1 MDSLPPIIPAATS
14 PAAPTLNAT
23 DTKLLKR
30 AQNAARNLRV
40 LAILTTVGAMG
51 FLAGACLGDG
61 IRGFMAVGA
70 TIFSLVAA
78 GYWVLAVAARR
89 GNPTAV
95 GVVMVAMVLS
105 ICLALI
111 GSGLSAARAHSDVRL
126 PLPGLIIPILVF
138 GALASSRKVLLDLQE
153 RQLWDRAFGPA
164 KPSGNLCV
172 IGGVLLAT
180 GFLGVNALTYG
191 LDWKVE
197 QERKLE
203 VQHAKAFVDLIQVD
217 EKEFLNAVHGTVGH
231 QGPDKIET
239 ALAKFGVLE
248 LHFEVLKKEIAGA
261 DPLLQILTSY
271 GNALRQWKT
280 GLLLLNEP
288 NADTYR
294 VQQMFKLGDQ
304 LRAEAC
310 QEFDRRYAPKKPQP
324 GI

>member
-1 MDSLPPIIPAATS
+1 
-14 PAAPTLNAT
+14 
-23 DTKLLKR
+23 
-30 AQNAARNLRV
+30 
-40 LAILTTVGAMG
+40 
-51 FLAGACLGDG
+51 
-61 IRGFMAVGA
+61 MAVGA
-70 TIFSLVAA
+70 TILTLVAA

-95 GVVMVAMVLS
+95 GVVMVAMGLS

-111 GSGLSAARAHSDVRL
+111 GSGWSAARAHSDVRL

-164 KPSGNLCV
+164 KPSGKLCV

-294 VQQMFKLGDQ
+294 VQQLFKLGDQ